1 MSHFS
6 RISWSLCNSRVKTMP
21 KNRGNSQLKRIYYRK
36 QFTGNTNSLMIVTH
50 RVNFPWF
57 STLFHAGSNIIEYS
71 MKKLYYVLRVPY
83 SLEIRRL
90 FQTWPGVYLIPANY
104 SSPEFMKQWVL
115 YIIFDRLAHFLL
127 QLQTNTGFHTS
138 TVETR
143 RLFETSFFIR
153 ENTVLAVL
161 LKFSHCDILFC
172 S

>member
-1 MSHFS
+1 
-6 RISWSLCNSRVKTMP
+6 
-21 KNRGNSQLKRIYYRK
+21 
-36 QFTGNTNSLMIVTH
+36 
-50 RVNFPWF
+50 
-57 STLFHAGSNIIEYS
+57 

>member
-1 MSHFS
+1 
-6 RISWSLCNSRVKTMP
+6 
-21 KNRGNSQLKRIYYRK
+21 
-36 QFTGNTNSLMIVTH
+36 
-50 RVNFPWF
+50 
-57 STLFHAGSNIIEYS
+57 
-71 MKKLYYVLRVPY
+71 MKKRYYVLRVPY

-90 FQTWPGVYLIPANY
+90 FDSIANY

-153 ENTVLAVL
+153 ENTVLAVS
-161 LKFSHCDILFC
+161 LKFSHCEIYRKVPFRGHL
-172 S
+172 